1 MGQDGT
7 ARRRKQTWG
16 QIEGCARSLPPGR
29 RLSGS
34 LTVSI
39 FFFFLSI
46 DIELTHNIVLV
57 SGMLHKDLAF
67 VYIVYTVYVVCAT
80 YVVSPQCIHCQSRHC
95 VYHELSQYTLYHR
108 RHCIL

>member
-1 MGQDGT
+1 MGPDRGMCT
-7 ARRRKQTWG
+7 VAPARQASFWITYG
-16 QIEGCARSLPPGR
+16 FD
-29 RLSGS
+29 
-34 LTVSI
+34 

-46 DIELTHNIVLV
+46 DTELTHNIVLV

-95 VYHELSQYTLYHR
+95 VYHKLSQYTLYHR
-108 RHCIL
+108 RHCIH